1 MRRCQHWCWV
11 RRRRES
17 KGGGVTVMEDNSWG
31 QRSWRQTSLRYA
43 NYPGGYAQPAAHIQ
57 RWASQLHCTN
67 DTRVHQDTQQ
77 HHSHCCLNCDGV
89 TLSSTYG
96 AAAISWSKEEKLK
109 KKTKNKHFLLQCLWF
124 WTKCHFQLWKPVM
137 CFFFFSR
144 INSQLIKRND
154 SINYA

>member
-17 KGGGVTVMEDNSWG
+17 KGGVTVMEDNSWG

-77 HHSHCCLNCDGV
+77 HHSCCCLNRDGV
-89 TLSSTYG
+89 TLWSTYG
-96 AAAISWSKEEKLK
+96 AAAISWSKEEKK
-109 KKTKNKHFLLQCLWF
+109 KKKVKSFIDQKTKTNTSCFSVFGFGQNVTFSSENLW
-124 WTKCHFQLWKPVM
+124 CA
-137 CFFFFSR
+137 FFSSR
-144 INSQLIKRND
+144 INS
-154 SINYA
+154 